1 MLLVPVTSHYAVIG
15 NLFIK
20 LRGVPKRMFGSVE
33 GSLQGGSPEHGVKV
47 GSVQWKVR
55 RGGGSPEGNEG
66 AQLLY
71 TTGTRY

>member
-1 MLLVPVTSHYAVIG
+1 MHVTSAG
-15 NLFIK
+15 NVS
-20 LRGVPKRMFGSVE
+20 LRSDRSPLYQVERGSQEDVWKA
-33 GSLQGGSPEHGVKV
+33 QGGSPEHGVKV